1 MNSQKELVSYL
12 KEAGVLKS
20 PHLTEAFSK
29 IDRKDFTPEELKD
42 LAYGDHPLPIGK
54 GQTIS
59 QPYTVAFMMEL
70 LEPRSDEKIL
80 DVGAGSGWT
89 SAILAS
95 VVEKDNG
102 KVFAMERIPKL
113 CDFGKNNLAKYD
125 FLTKGTAEWFCR
137 SAENGLFERA
147 PFDKALCS
155 ASLEKEIPES
165 WKNQLKAGGIIVA
178 SIKNSVWRYIKNK
191 DGSFEKQ
198 EFPGFVFV
206 PFVKRGDEKLKWENR
221 LAVFFGL
228 IFILASVFY
237 SLVFALP
244 PGSFQNKIFFIEK
257 NQTAKEISRNLAKEK
272 IIRSSLIFE
281 ALVLWKGKEKKIR
294 TGKYIFEKPSSALKT
309 LDIILAG
316 AIVENKKIIIPEGLN
331 LEQIGELFEKGG
343 FFSKKDWF
351 EAVKNPSLEGY
362 LFPDTYFFDKNIA
375 SAEAAQIMIK
385 NLESKI
391 TEEMKKEMEKS
402 GFNFYEILTLAS
414 LIEKESFDSLEE
426 RKMISGIIRKR
437 LKSNMALQID
447 ATIAYLTGK
456 PSSRLTEE
464 DLKIDSL
471 YNTYKHK
478 GLPSGPIANPGLDSI
493 IAAIYPKDSPFW
505 YYLHGKNGKIRY
517 ARNLEEHKMN
527 KARYLY
533 E

>member
-1 MNSQKELVSYL
+1 MGSQEELVFYL
-12 KEAGVLKS
+12 KETGVLKS
-20 PHLTEAFSK
+20 PHLIEAFSK

-42 LAYGDHPLPIGK
+42 LAYGDHPLPIGE

-70 LEPRSDEKIL
+70 LEPRPGEKIL

-113 CDFGKNNLAKYD
+113 CDFGKNNLAKY
-125 FLTKGTAEWFCR
+125 FPAKGTIEWFCR
-137 SAENGLFERA
+137 SAENGLFERS
-147 PFDKALCS
+147 PFDKILCS

-165 WKNQLKAGGIIVA
+165 WKKQLKPGGIIVA
-178 SIKNSVWRYIKNK
+178 SIKNSVWRYAKNT

-206 PFVKRGDEKLKWENR
+206 PFIKGNDKKIKWKKN
-221 LAVFFGL
+221 LAAILGL

-237 SLVFALP
+237 YLVFIPP
-244 PGSFQNKIFFIEK
+244 PGSFQNKIFLIEK
-257 NQTAKEISRNLAKEK
+257 NQTAKEISRNLAEENILKYPLVFET
-272 IIRSSLIFE
+272 LIW
-281 ALVLWKGKEKKIR
+281 WKGKEKKIR
-294 TGKYIFEKPSSALKT
+294 AGKYIFEKPSSALKT
-309 LDIILAG
+309 LNIILTG
-316 AIVENKKIIIPEGLN
+316 PNIETKKIAIPEGLN
-331 LEQIGELFEKGG
+331 LEQTGKLFEKGG
-343 FFSKKDWF
+343 FFSKKDWLKT
-351 EAVKNPSLEGY
+351 AKNPSLEGY
-362 LFPDTYFFDKNIA
+362 LFPDTYFFDKNITP
-375 SAEAAQIMIK
+375 AEAAQTMIK

-391 TEEMKKEMEKS
+391 TEEMKKETEKS

-447 ATIAYLTGK
+447 ATITYLTGK
-456 PSSRLTEE
+456 PSSKLTEE
-464 DLKIDSL
+464 DLKIDSP
-471 YNTYKHK
+471 YNTYRYK

-493 IAAIYPKDSPFW
+493 TAAIYPKDSPFW
-505 YYLHGKNGKIRY
+505 YYLHGKNGKIYY
-517 ARNLEEHKMN
+517 AKNFEEHKLN
-527 KARYLY
+527 KERYLY